1 MKSTTIALGIVLL
14 VLTSTALSHGQ
25 RSNANSESQGA
36 QKLTMPDEEAV
47 EQAIVDEIYAH
58 HLQGYVT
65 DVGKQQSGSVYEL
78 NAYFKPTLNN
88 NKAGW
93 VVYKLMPYGQ
103 VLRMFTVRRDGIAVL
118 YGKLR
123 DRFPPTQPS
132 YLTVYM
138 DDDELCRFE
147 TNASKAHFD
156 VSLKPNAE
164 RVAQAL
170 ARQKKRTSP

>member
-1 MKSTTIALGIVLL
+1 MKSTGIALCAVLL
-14 VLTSTALSHGQ
+14 VLTSTALPQGK
-25 RSNANSESQGA
+25 RLNANTETQGA
-36 QKLTMPDEEAV
+36 QKLTTADEEAV

-58 HLQGYVT
+58 HLQGYMA

-78 NAYFKPTLNN
+78 NAYFKPTLNS

-103 VLRMFTVRRDGIAVL
+103 VLRMFTLRRDGVAML

-138 DDDELCRFE
+138 GDDELCQFE
-147 TNASKAHFD
+147 TNALKAHFD
-156 VSLKPNAE
+156 VSLKPSAE

-170 ARQKKRTSP
+170 ARQKERTSP

>member
-1 MKSTTIALGIVLL
+1 MKSTGIALCAVLL
-14 VLTSTALSHGQ
+14 VLTSTALAQ
-25 RSNANSESQGA
+25 EKRPDANTETQGA
-36 QKLTMPDEEAV
+36 QKLTATDEEAV

-58 HLQGYVT
+58 HLEGYVA

-78 NAYFKPTLNN
+78 NAYFKPTLNSN
-88 NKAGW
+88 NAGW

-103 VLRMFTVRRDGIAVL
+103 VLRMFTLRSDGVAVL

-138 DDDELCRFE
+138 DDDELFRFE
-147 TNASKAHFD
+147 TNALKAHLD
-156 VSLKPNAE
+156 VSLKPSAK

-170 ARQKKRTSP
+170 ARQKGRTSP

>member
-1 MKSTTIALGIVLL
+1 MESTRIALGIVLL
-14 VLTSTALSHGQ
+14 ISTWTALAHGQ
-25 RSNANSESQGA
+25 RSNANAESQGA
-36 QKLTMPDEEAV
+36 QKLTTPDEEVV

-58 HLQGYVT
+58 NLQGYVA
-65 DVGKQQSGSVYEL
+65 DVGKQQSGSVYEF
-78 NAYFKPTLNN
+78 NAYFKPNLNN

-103 VLRMFTVRRDGIAVL
+103 VLRMFTLRRDGVAVL

-147 TNASKAHFD
+147 TNALKAHFD
-156 VSLKPNAE
+156 VSLKPSAE
-164 RVAQAL
+164 GVAQAL
-170 ARQKKRTSP
+170 ARQKERTAP